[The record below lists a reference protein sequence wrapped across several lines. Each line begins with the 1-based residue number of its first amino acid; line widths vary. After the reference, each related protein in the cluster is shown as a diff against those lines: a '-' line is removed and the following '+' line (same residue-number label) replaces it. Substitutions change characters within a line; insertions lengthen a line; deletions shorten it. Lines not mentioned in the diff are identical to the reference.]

1 MLVEKE
7 AGKHTSL
14 VSRAVRHPGR
24 CQSSRPGDGRWET
37 AFLPF
42 KDSHITRE
50 KEYAN
55 CSAHP
60 YFPNSIKRLPRP
72 LLCFT
77 IQINQRRRDAG
88 HGEQTC
94 ACFHN

>member
-1 MLVEKE
+1 MLVEE
-7 AGKHTSL
+7 AGKQTSL

-55 CSAHP
+55 RSAHAC
-60 YFPNSIKRLPRP
+60 FPNSMKRLPRP
-72 LLCFT
+72 LFCFT
-77 IQINQRRRDAG
+77 IQMNQRRRDAG

-94 ACFHN
+94 ASFHD